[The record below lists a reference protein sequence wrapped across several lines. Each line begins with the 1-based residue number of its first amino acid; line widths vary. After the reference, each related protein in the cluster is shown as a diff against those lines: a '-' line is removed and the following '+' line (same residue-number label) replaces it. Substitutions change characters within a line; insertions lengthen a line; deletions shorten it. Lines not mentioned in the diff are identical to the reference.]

1 MQELRSLMINGAM
14 ISTHSRRS
22 RAPANTIKRDRQRR
36 AITLLL
42 LCADQNNKLA
52 AEEMEKRITCN
63 QPRRRAEKRNGSQT
77 INKLEGD
84 RRNNKPKYVSQS
96 VDDRLLLLLHQ
107 ALAVGAFEGGM
118 EEGSTAKNH
127 SQRHSHNVFT
137 NNWPDEKM
145 KIKMNDWPTSVGG
158 SHMEV
163 GPQAAAPPPHDD
175 GQQTRCTPPGS
186 GQARVEE
193 HERKRE
199 YYEERYQWIVMAIN
213 SRTRTGHNDPQL
225 HNDHFWTV
233 YCNNCYL
240 ILFACNSSS
249 SFFSTFVGVNLVA
262 LEITLAG
269 VLFLALMCHYN
280 FL

>member
-1 MQELRSLMINGAM
+1 MIGCCCCCTKHLQSELLKGHGGRKHGKEPQPATLTQRIYQQLARWENENKNEWL
-14 ISTHSRRS
+14 THFCR
-22 RAPANTIKRDRQRR
+22 
-36 AITLLL
+36 
-42 LCADQNNKLA
+42 
-52 AEEMEKRITCN
+52 RITYGSRS
-63 QPRRRAEKRNGSQT
+63 PSSGTTTTRR
-77 INKLEGD
+77 
-84 RRNNKPKYVSQS
+84 
-96 VDDRLLLLLHQ
+96 
-107 ALAVGAFEGGM
+107 
-118 EEGSTAKNH
+118 
-127 SQRHSHNVFT
+127 
-137 NNWPDEKM
+137 
-145 KIKMNDWPTSVGG
+145 
-158 SHMEV
+158 
-163 GPQAAAPPPHDD
+163 

-262 LEITLAG
+262 LENTLAG